1 MRFYC
6 VHNLYVV
13 YHKLMTRVWPV
24 SKGKTTTVNIKI
36 QLIVALIGCDYSW
49 TVFKVGGLILIGV
62 HTGDLKVRQTI

>member
-1 MRFYC
+1 M
-6 VHNLYVV
+6 
-13 YHKLMTRVWPV
+13 